1 MKIILISSL
10 IVVAALVFAIVL
22 VVMFVDYLDSKF

>member
-1 MKIILISSL
+1 MKVILISSL
-10 IVVAALVFAIVL
+10 IIVAVLVFAIVL

>member
-10 IVVAALVFAIVL
+10 IIVAVLVFAIVL